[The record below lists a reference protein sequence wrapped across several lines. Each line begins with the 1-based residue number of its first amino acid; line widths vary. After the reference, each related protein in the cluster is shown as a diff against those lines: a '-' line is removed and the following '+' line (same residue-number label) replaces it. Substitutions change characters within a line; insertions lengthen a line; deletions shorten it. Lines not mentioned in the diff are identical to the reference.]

1 MNHSTWRPSRN
12 SPIPLHRQIMEHL
25 RDRIAGGEWPVGTR
39 IPSQRELAARFGVN
53 RSTVVAALDELVA
66 AGLLQGDRGGGTRV
80 VNRTWGVLTA
90 SPPPDWNEYVSAGV
104 QHPNL
109 PAVQEINRAEFRPGM
124 LRLGT
129 GEMGPDLLPQAE
141 MAELLGRMAGR
152 APNLGYGEPNGE
164 LQLRE
169 AIAARL
175 NRLGIAASPASL
187 LIVSGALQALQLISV
202 GLLHRGSTVLTER
215 PSYLYSVPVFQS
227 AGMKLR
233 GVPMD
238 EQGLRADLVS
248 VYAKQYSGALLY
260 TIPTFHNPS
269 GTVMS
274 EARRHQL
281 LEVCEAAR
289 LPLVED
295 DVYRE
300 LWLDEPPPLP
310 LKTHDASGSVLYL
323 GSLSKSLSPGLRIG
337 WVAGPQPVI
346 ERLADIKMQSDYGSS
361 ALSQQMAAEWLE
373 SGRYDRHL
381 EQLRASLRLRREAAL
396 DALER
401 HFRDIADWEVPRGGF
416 YIWLKLHGSPSPRK
430 VFDAALKSG
439 ILINPGH
446 LYDPEADGRLRLS
459 YAYAEADEL
468 RVGIARLSEVVR
480 SLD

>member
-1 MNHSTWRPSRN
+1 MNHSTWRPSRS
-12 SPIPLHRQIMEHL
+12 SPFPLHRQIMEHL
-25 RDRIAGGEWPVGTR
+25 RDLIAGGEWPVGTR
-39 IPSQRELAARFGVN
+39 IPSQRELAARYGVN
-53 RSTVVAALDELVA
+53 RSTVVAALDELIA

-90 SPPPDWNEYVSAGV
+90 SPPPDWNEYVRAGV

-109 PAVQEINRAEFRPGM
+109 PAVQEINQAEFRPGI

-129 GEMGPDLLPQAE
+129 GEMGPDLLPQTE
-141 MAELLGRMAGR
+141 MAELLGRMALR
-152 APNLGYGEPNGE
+152 PPNLGYGEPNGD
-164 LQLRE
+164 LRLRE
-169 AIAARL
+169 AIASRL
-175 NRLGIAASPASL
+175 NRLGIAVSPSSL
-187 LIVSGALQALQLISV
+187 LIVSGALQALQLIAV

-274 EARRHQL
+274 EARRNQL

-289 LPLVED
+289 LPIVED

-310 LKTHDASGSVLYL
+310 LKAKDASGSVLYL

-337 WVAGPQPVI
+337 WIAGPQPVI

-361 ALSQQMAAEWLE
+361 ALSQQVAAEWLE
-373 SGRYDRHL
+373 SGLYDRHL
-381 EQLRASLRLRREAAL
+381 ERLRSALRLRREAAL
-396 DALER
+396 DALRR
-401 HFRDIADWEVPRGGF
+401 HFRDIAEWEAPRGGF
-416 YIWLKLHGSPSPRK
+416 FIWLNLQGSPSPRK
-430 VFDAALKSG
+430 VFDAALKAG
-439 ILINPGH
+439 LLINPGH
-446 LYDPEADGRLRLS
+446 LYDREAEGRLRLS
-459 YAYAEADEL
+459 YAYATADEL
-468 RVGIARLSEVVR
+468 TDGIARLSEIVR
-480 SLD
+480 ALE